1 MSLLGKMAKLDSSL
15 QRGLDNSFA
24 FVFGGKVVPAEI
36 EEALRQEAEDN
47 VTKTYEG
54 TVEVPNV
61 FRVSLSSKDICGIPD
76 EAAADFADHMTRL
89 CRNNGWSV
97 PGPIRVDLVEDS
109 SLRSGQLKTSSS
121 SEAQPQTV
129 TLLLQDGSS
138 RTYAVHEGSNIIG
151 RGQQADFRL
160 PDTGVSRQ
168 HAEVT
173 WDGRDAVLVDLQ
185 STNGTTVND
194 MKIDNWLLGDGDVI
208 TVGHSQLEVRIT
220 GR

>member
-1 MSLLGKMAKLDSSL
+1 M
-15 QRGLDNSFA
+15 
-24 FVFGGKVVPAEI
+24 
-36 EEALRQEAEDN
+36 
-47 VTKTYEG
+47 
-54 TVEVPNV
+54 
-61 FRVSLSSKDICGIPD
+61 
-76 EAAADFADHMTRL
+76 
-89 CRNNGWSV
+89 
-97 PGPIRVDLVEDS
+97 
-109 SLRSGQLKTSSS
+109 RSGQLKTSSS

-173 WDGRDAVLVDLQ
+173 WDGRNAVLVDLQ

>member
-76 EAAADFADHMTRL
+76 EAAVDFADRMTRL

-194 MKIDNWLLGDGDVI
+194 MKIVNWLLGDGDLI

>member
-76 EAAADFADHMTRL
+76 EAAADFADRMTRL

-97 PGPIRVDLVEDS
+97 PGPFRVDLVEDS